1 MIHDCNRV
9 RYVGVDTRP
18 AGTDPI
24 QPKPLQS
31 HHRRSQRTSWWRNIC
46 NRMSQPGTE
55 PVGEMFTKPAKRNS
69 RALHHSRDFDRTSL
83 LYEYDDPPPLSIIH
97 AHRSNRQSRD
107 SRNVDAATDI
117 GDMPVPDMSMAQ
129 AANHAREPTDILGPL
144 PTSLR
149 RSAPPEGGSHMAL
162 TSPGFD
168 RSDSLLARVFPHSS
182 PGLSSVELGSAASVS
197 SQSTNKPRA
206 QARAAKLRLTTNP
219 SVVIDPGNDPGRAL
233 VSSPVPLQ
241 MSPGPI
247 SDKNF
252 GTIAHPQSLVLSTS
266 AELGMA
272 PPPVPPKP
280 DPRGSDDTPT
290 RHESPPLPDERP
302 SRSSHRRESAGHRAS
317 HPSYSHPSSM
327 PSPSLKT
334 TSAVPRTGDR
344 APDNSNTMGLYRT
357 GNDDPRIWESREDTE
372 RLDSTTQHNHA
383 SPPIRRNSPRIDSR
397 PDVVSP
403 ARQIADMSAQQ
414 PTNATDLHR
423 QRLGFSRRP
432 PTGRRSHRH
441 ISAPL
446 DIAPAALHSH
456 AGYRS
461 RHSVDNNANLRQLTI
476 PAPLAPNA
484 EAKPIRDLHHAYF
497 PIHRSSDF
505 TRFTPPPNTHAS
517 SNSRYHPSQ
526 EYYNV
531 ARISNPLPL
540 MEVRP
545 LRPHRTRHRDSA
557 RIDIR
562 TTLPL

>member
-1 MIHDCNRV
+1 MIQGCNHV

-18 AGTDPI
+18 TRTDPV
-24 QPKPLQS
+24 QQQS
-31 HHRRSQRTSWWRNIC
+31 HHRRSQRASWWRNIY

-55 PVGEMFTKPAKRNS
+55 PVDETFTRLAKRNS
-69 RALHHSRDFDRTSL
+69 GHLHHSRDFDRTSL
-83 LYEYDDPPPLSIIH
+83 LDEYDDPPPLSIIH

-107 SRNVDAATDI
+107 SRNMDAVTDI
-117 GDMPVPDMSMAQ
+117 GDMPVPDMAQ
-129 AANHAREPTDILGPL
+129 AANHAQEPTDILGPL
-144 PTSLR
+144 PTSMR
-149 RSAPPEGGSHMAL
+149 NSVPPGGQSYMAL
-162 TSPGFD
+162 IPSSPGVD

-197 SQSTNKPRA
+197 SQSTSRPRA
-206 QARAAKLRLTTNP
+206 QARAAKLHLTTNP
-219 SVVIDPGNDPGRAL
+219 SVVINPGNDPGRAL

-241 MSPGPI
+241 MSPGPM

-252 GTIAHPQSLVLSTS
+252 GTIAHRQSLVLSTS
-266 AELGMA
+266 AELDMA

-290 RHESPPLPDERP
+290 RHASPPLPDERP
-302 SRSSHRRESAGHRAS
+302 SRSSHRRESAGHCAS

-327 PSPSLKT
+327 PSPSLET
-334 TSAVPRTGDR
+334 TSAVPQAGDR
-344 APDNSNTMGLYRT
+344 VPDNSNTMGLYRT
-357 GNDDPRIWESREDTE
+357 GNDNPRIWESREDTE

-383 SPPIRRNSPRIDSR
+383 SPPIRRNSPRIHLR

-403 ARQIADMSAQQ
+403 ARQIADMSTQQ

-423 QRLGFSRRP
+423 QRLGSPRRP

-456 AGYRS
+456 AGYRP
-461 RHSVDNNANLRQLTI
+461 RHSVGNNANLRQLTI

-557 RIDIR
+557 RVDIR